1 MGAYSFM
8 LMNFNLVKWRL
19 ASLKAYSA
27 SASGSSTRAKRRM
40 ADAIRMVL
48 IKIYLIIRSYFLIL
62 KPRMLQ
68 PFKKL
73 GQRFPSG
80 LKYDK
85 INSSCC

>member
-8 LMNFNLVKWRL
+8 LMNFNSKMETGVIEG
-19 ASLKAYSA
+19 YSA

-48 IKIYLIIRSYFLIL
+48 IKIYLIIRSYFHTEANGCFNQKVGAAFSVRAKI
-62 KPRMLQ
+62 Q
-68 PFKKL
+68 
-73 GQRFPSG
+73 
-80 LKYDK
+80 YK

>member
-40 ADAIRMVL
+40 ADAMNG
-48 IKIYLIIRSYFLIL
+48 F
-62 KPRMLQ
+62 
-68 PFKKL
+68 
-73 GQRFPSG
+73 
-80 LKYDK
+80 DK
-85 INSSCC
+85 DLFNN

>member
-1 MGAYSFM
+1 METG
-8 LMNFNLVKWRL
+8 VIE
-19 ASLKAYSA
+19 AYSA

-68 PFKKL
+68 PSKKA

-80 LKYDK
+80 LKYEYK

>member
-62 KPRMLQ
+62 KPDASKL
-68 PFKKL
+68 KKV

-80 LKYDK
+80 LKYEYK